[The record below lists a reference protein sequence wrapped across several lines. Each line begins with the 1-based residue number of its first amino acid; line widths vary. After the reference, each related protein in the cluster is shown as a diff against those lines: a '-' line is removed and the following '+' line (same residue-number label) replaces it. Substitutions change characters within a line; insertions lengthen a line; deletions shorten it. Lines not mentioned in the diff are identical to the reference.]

1 MDIRQLKYFLTILEE
16 GNITKAAE
24 KLHMSQPPLS
34 YQLKLL
40 EDELGV
46 TLLERS
52 TRKIKITEAGEML
65 KTRSEQI
72 LELFDK
78 TLKDM
83 KNFKEG
89 FKGTLS
95 IGVVASSMGIIYP
108 EFISEY
114 HRKYHD
120 ISFDIR
126 EGNTNRILEFLKN
139 GIIELGIV
147 RTPFNSEI
155 FESIH
160 LPNEPM
166 IAVIKGRGDKETG
179 KDFIGIEDL
188 KSYPLIVDRRF
199 EKMIIKSCQQW
210 GYQPKVLCVS
220 EDSRSILLWVDTG
233 MGVGIV
239 PESAKRFI
247 GDMDLNYKLIRESTL
262 ETGTSIVWVRDRPL
276 SETSLDFLEIFR
288 KKLSI

>member
-1 MDIRQLKYFLTILEE
+1 MDIRQLKYFITILEE

-40 EDELGV
+40 EEELGV
-46 TLLERS
+46 KLFERS
-52 TRKIKITEAGEML
+52 TRKITITEAGEML

-114 HRKYHD
+114 HKKYHD

-166 IAVIKGRGDKETG
+166 IAVMKGKEDSEEG
-179 KDFIGIEDL
+179 GIGIGDL
-188 KSYPLIVDRRF
+188 KDQPLIVDRRF
-199 EKMIIKSCQQW
+199 EKMITKSCQQQ
-210 GYQPKVLCVS
+210 GYQPKILCVS

-233 MGVGIV
+233 MGVGII

-247 GDMDLNYKLIRESTL
+247 GNMDLSYQLIEESTI
-262 ETGTSIVWVRDRPL
+262 ETKTSIVWVRDRPL
-276 SETSLDFLEIFR
+276 SETSLNFLEIFR
-288 KKLSI
+288 KKLSM